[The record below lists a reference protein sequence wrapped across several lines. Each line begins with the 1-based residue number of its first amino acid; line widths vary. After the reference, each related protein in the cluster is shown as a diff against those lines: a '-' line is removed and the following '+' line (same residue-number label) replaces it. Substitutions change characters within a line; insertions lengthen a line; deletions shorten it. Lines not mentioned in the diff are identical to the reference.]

1 VFAKAITGE
10 MESGHAMSTE
20 LLRFDKERSDSLH
33 QWLTGLPSSTLA
45 GWLMDTAMRDDS
57 LRVVLRC
64 EQAQAAAGGLD
75 AGALREAIEHFTG
88 NHEDVTWRE
97 SSDFGNR
104 LESVVGLLSRA
115 LDRGQAFAVIE
126 LCEFALHR
134 TELAAMAI
142 QDSER
147 WSGHVRGQLSALHL
161 RACQISPPDPVAL
174 ATRCFQLRIQSDL
187 GWFDHFPRDYS
198 ELLGPSG
205 VATLK
210 RLVTESLESSQPGK
224 SSRRHLDAV
233 LVRLRLELEG

>member
-1 VFAKAITGE
+1 
-10 MESGHAMSTE
+10 
-20 LLRFDKERSDSLH
+20 
-33 QWLTGLPSSTLA
+33 
-45 GWLMDTAMRDDS
+45 MDTAMRDAS

-64 EQAQAAAGGLD
+64 EQAQAVAEGLD
-75 AGALREAIEHFTG
+75 VGALREAIEHFTA
-88 NHEDVTWRE
+88 NLDDITWRE

-126 LCEFALHR
+126 LCEIALHR

-161 RACQISPPDPVAL
+161 RACQVSRPDPVAL
-174 ATRCFQLRIQSDL
+174 ATRCFQFRMQSDL
-187 GWFDHFPRDYS
+187 GWFDHFPRDYH

-205 VATLK
+205 VATLE
-210 RLVTESLESSQPGK
+210 RLVTESLENSQPDK
-224 SSRRHLDAV
+224 ISRRHLDVGLA
-233 LVRLRLELEG
+233 RLRKELEG

>member
-1 VFAKAITGE
+1 
-10 MESGHAMSTE
+10 MSTE

-45 GWLMDTAMRDDS
+45 GWLMDTAMRDAS

-64 EQAQAAAGGLD
+64 EQAQAATNGLD
-75 AGALREAIEHFTG
+75 VGALREAIEHFTG
-88 NHEDVTWRE
+88 GLDDITWRE

-104 LESVVGLLSRA
+104 LEWVVELRSRT
-115 LDRGQAFAVIE
+115 LDRGHARAVIE

-134 TELAAMAI
+134 TELAALAF
-142 QDSER
+142 QDSEY
-147 WSGHVRGQLSALHL
+147 WSEHIRSQLSALHL
-161 RACQISPPDPVAL
+161 RACQVSRPDPVAL

-210 RLVTESLESSQPGK
+210 RLVTESMESSQPGK